1 VTGDRSATAS
11 GTAKRSTIRDVAA
24 RAGVSVATVSRVL
37 AGNYPVSEQLRAKV
51 MRVVRDVDYV
61 TNAHARSLAGAGPQT
76 IAMLIGD
83 ITGPSFAHA
92 AKGVEEE
99 ASARG
104 CLTLI
109 GTTGS
114 DPDRELAMLNLMR
127 EQGASAVILIGGA
140 PDLGEYQQRMARY
153 AKALKAAGSQL
164 VLCGRPPLPPEVPAI
179 TVEYDNEGGAFAMT
193 SHLLSA
199 GHRRILVL
207 PGQAGYTTT
216 EIRMAGYRRA
226 LAAHGIAE
234 DPELVVHCSY
244 EYGEG
249 ERGVREALARGVEF
263 TAVFAGSDIV
273 AAGVLDALRAAG
285 LRVPEDVS
293 LTGDDDIPLARD
305 LTPKLTTVHVPYE
318 EIGRAGARLALDR
331 TPDVRGTRNRVVM
344 GTHVVVRQSVTA
356 PARRRIP

>member
-1 VTGDRSATAS
+1 MIGDRRATAS
-11 GTAKRSTIRDVAA
+11 GTTKPSTIRDVAA

-37 AGNYPVSEQLRAKV
+37 AGNYPVSEELRAKV

-83 ITGPSFAHA
+83 ITGPSFAYA

-104 CLTLI
+104 CLTLV
-109 GTTGS
+109 GTTGA
-114 DPDRELAMLNLMR
+114 DPDRELAMVNLMR

-164 VLCGRPPLPPEVPAI
+164 VLCGRPPLPPEIPAI

-207 PGQAGYTTT
+207 PGLAGHTTT

-226 LAAHGIAE
+226 LAAYGFVE
-234 DPELVVHCSY
+234 DPNLVVNCSY
-244 EYGEG
+244 EYAAGEWA
-249 ERGVREALARGVEF
+249 VRESLARGVKF
-263 TAVFAGSDIV
+263 TAVFAGSDMV
-273 AAGVLDALRAAG
+273 AAGVLEALRAVG

-293 LTGDDDIPLARD
+293 LTGYDDIPLARD

-318 EIGRAGARLALDR
+318 EIGRAGARLALDHTTNALGAR
-331 TPDVRGTRNRVVM
+331 DRVVM
-344 GTHVVVRQSVTA
+344 GTHVVVRQSVA
-356 PARRRIP
+356 PPAR

>member
-1 VTGDRSATAS
+1 VTGDRSATAP

-37 AGNYPVSEQLRAKV
+37 AGNYPVSAELRAKV

-104 CLTLI
+104 CLTLV
-109 GTTGS
+109 GTTGA
-114 DPDRELAMLNLMR
+114 DPDRELAMVNLMR

-164 VLCGRPPLPPEVPAI
+164 VLCGRPPLPPDVPAI

-199 GHRRILVL
+199 GHHRILVL
-207 PGQAGYTTT
+207 PGEVGYTTT

-226 LAAHGIAE
+226 IAAHGIAE
-234 DPELVVHCSY
+234 DPALVVHSSY
-244 EYGEG
+244 EYAAG
-249 ERGVREALARGVEF
+249 ERAVREALARGVEF
-263 TAVFAGSDIV
+263 TAVFAGSDMV
-273 AAGVLDALRAAG
+273 AAGVLEALREAG
-285 LRVPEDVS
+285 LRVPRDVS
-293 LTGDDDIPLARD
+293 LTGYDDIPLARD

-331 TPDVRGTRNRVVM
+331 KPDAGDAGNRVVM
-344 GTHVVVRQSVTA
+344 GTHVVVRHSVA
-356 PARRRIP
+356 PPPR